1 MPAKPQVRYFDSRHG
16 YYCQWNH
23 KQYLLAKGPDD
34 APTGPTYLDALGKFQ
49 EIMQLGAVN
58 EAGGEN
64 SIRVVLETYIQH
76 ISTKKSP
83 GTVEIRLRAYKPF
96 VDFLPN
102 TGGGVYGERTVSTLT
117 HNQVYAFLAAME
129 KPAKRG
135 RDQKNRRP
143 VHWGLGS
150 QRNCLQSLNAAFN
163 WAARSGLIPKNPLV
177 GIEMPAASSRGEDAL
192 IGNNVD
198 EIDANH
204 RKIIGYSK
212 PWLKPFIQAL
222 KDTGARPGEIAA
234 ATAENFDPEAAAF
247 VFRKASRMRSDRFKH
262 KNASKGKERVI
273 FLTGETLVTVR
284 ELVAKFPTGPLFR
297 RKVNRGFHKTCI
309 VMAFQKLQ
317 RKMKMPMLTAYSYR
331 HTFATEMLKAGM
343 DVETLAELM
352 GNSAAVIR
360 LHYSHLLADK
370 PALRGK
376 LERFK
381 TLAAGTRTQSAPAS
395 ADGAL
400 A

>member
-23 KQYLLAKGPDD
+23 KQYLLAKGADD
-34 APTGPTYLDALGKFQ
+34 APTGPTYLDALAKFQ

-58 EAGGEN
+58 EAGGDN
-64 SIRVVLETYIQH
+64 MIRVVLETYIQH

-83 GTVEIRLRAYKPF
+83 GTVEIRHRCYKPF
-96 VDFLPN
+96 ADFRPT
-102 TGGGVYGERTVSTLT
+102 TGGAAYGERTVSSLT

-135 RDQKNRRP
+135 RDQK
-143 VHWGLGS
+143 G
-150 QRNCLQSLNAAFN
+150 
-163 WAARSGLIPKNPLV
+163 
-177 GIEMPAASSRGEDAL
+177 
-192 IGNNVD
+192 
-198 EIDANH
+198 
-204 RKIIGYSK
+204 
-212 PWLKPFIQAL
+212 
-222 KDTGARPGEIAA
+222 
-234 ATAENFDPEAAAF
+234 
-247 VFRKASRMRSDRFKH
+247 RKASRIRPDRFKH
-262 KNASKGKERVI
+262 KNANKGKERVI
-273 FLTGETLVTVR
+273 FLAGETLATVR

-297 RKVNRGFHKTCI
+297 RKVDRGFHKTCI

-376 LERFK
+376 LERFR
-381 TLAAGTRTQSAPAS
+381 TLAAGTQNRPAPAS
-395 ADGAL
+395 AAGQA
-400 A
+400 